1 MDYLKRDGWNLAAVY
16 TIDCQ
21 FVGDPTKFIAGSL
34 QAMSAMVQLELPHV
48 NVLTKVDLLGE
59 ENKVQQ
65 DPSMPD
71 GTLPVFHDLSS
82 CAPEC
87 RLWLT
92 CTFSLY
98 CVSCMMKHQESSHH
112 MPADDALLMQAALD
126 EYLIPEASGLAQEL
140 DKNTSPGFRKLNR
153 AVAQLMDEWSMV
165 AFVALDYSDEESIGD
180 VLAQIDFSIQWGEDA
195 DVKIRDLGMGE
206 IGGVDM

>member
-1 MDYLKRDGWNLAAVY
+1 MACLLKA
-16 TIDCQ
+16 C
-21 FVGDPTKFIAGSL
+21 FI
-34 QAMSAMVQLELPHV
+34 
-48 NVLTKVDLLGE
+48 
-59 ENKVQQ
+59 
-65 DPSMPD
+65 
-71 GTLPVFHDLSS
+71 
-82 CAPEC
+82 
-87 RLWLT
+87 
-92 CTFSLY
+92 
-98 CVSCMMKHQESSHH
+98 
-112 MPADDALLMQAALD
+112 MQAALND
-126 EYLIPEASGLAQEL
+126 YLIPEASSLAQEL